1 VAEWGRVPGMS
12 VAIVEPV
19 PEPLQLLLR
28 RAVLDHATGESR
40 RHYPAVLHV
49 GVPGGPEASFRA
61 EDDDPVDHALRVD
74 VVEAMVRSVDRVAGP
89 ALVWLTRPGP
99 LDTQDLDLHW
109 LAASAVAAG
118 ELHIALRMVVVDRR
132 SWRDPR
138 SGVGREWQR
147 LRSRGRGT

>member
-1 VAEWGRVPGMS
+1 MS

-28 RAVLDHATGESR
+28 RAVLDHATGEGR

-89 ALVWLTRPGP
+89 TLVWLTRPGP

-118 ELHIALRMVVVDRR
+118 ELRIALRMVVVDRR

-138 SGVGREWQR
+138 SGVGREWHR